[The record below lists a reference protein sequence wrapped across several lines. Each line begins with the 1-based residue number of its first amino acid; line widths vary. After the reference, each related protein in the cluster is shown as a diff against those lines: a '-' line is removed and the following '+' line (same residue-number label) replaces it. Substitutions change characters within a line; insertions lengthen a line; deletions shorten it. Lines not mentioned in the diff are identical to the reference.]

1 MKGAVS
7 YFEKL
12 LVSLIIF
19 IFCIVVLVQIFI
31 NNDVLDTIKSNES
44 GTPVSLE
51 ESYNYLLEG
60 KITLSTTDIN
70 NTKLLINGEEALLD
84 NAIKEDLIEINVRD
98 GDVIEIKNNMQ
109 KNININIVEIS
120 EEITLPKIND
130 NYECKK
136 GITYLF
142 KVQTKKS

>member
-60 KITLSTTDIN
+60 EITLSTTDVN
-70 NTKLLINGEEALLD
+70 NTKLLINGEEALL
-84 NAIKEDLIEINVRD
+84 NNTIKEDLIEINVRD
-98 GDVIEIKNNMQ
+98 GDVIEIKNNKQ
-109 KNININIVEIS
+109 KVININIVEIS
-120 EEITLPKIND
+120 EEITLPKVND